1 MGKIVRNPDN
11 NPVFIKGYI
20 NYEQLS
26 ASSPGYG
33 HEDF

>member
-1 MGKIVRNPDN
+1 MWQIVRTPDK
-11 NPVFIKGYI
+11 PPFIKGYI